1 MAENK
6 AISMEHTMD
15 KISVRINHQSGDSF
29 KVSADTLYELVN
41 KVYEECK
48 KRNWLHKDC
57 WTTEYEDKKQ

>member
-1 MAENK
+1 
-6 AISMEHTMD
+6 MD